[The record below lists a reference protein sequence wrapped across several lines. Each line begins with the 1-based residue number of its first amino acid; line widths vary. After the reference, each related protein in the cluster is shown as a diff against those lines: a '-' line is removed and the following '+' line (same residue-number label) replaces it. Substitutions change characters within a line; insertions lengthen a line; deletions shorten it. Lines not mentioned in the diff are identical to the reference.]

1 MTKILFGILMI
12 SSLNLLGSN
21 PDSLRITQSL
31 YNKYNVTDNKTD
43 GLLMLVAGLTF
54 TSIGVFREYN
64 RKPEVLHSYS
74 VKTNPNNGKYINYM
88 MIGAGIGFTIGGG
101 IKLIR

>member
-1 MTKILFGILMI
+1 MI

-31 YNKYNVTDNKTD
+31 YNKYHVTNNKTD

-54 TSIGVFREYN
+54 TSIGVIREYN
-64 RKPEVLHSYS
+64 RKPEVLHNYS
-74 VKTNPNNGKYINYM
+74 VEVNPNRGKYINYLM
-88 MIGAGIGFTIGGG
+88 FGAGVGFTIGGG
-101 IKLIR
+101 IKLIKWKQ

>member
-1 MTKILFGILMI
+1 MKKILFGILMV

-21 PDSLRITQSL
+21 PDTLRITQSL
-31 YNKYNVTDNKTD
+31 YNKHNITNNKTD
-43 GLLMLVAGLTF
+43 GVLMLVAGLTF
-54 TSIGVFREYN
+54 MSIGMIRESTRN
-64 RKPEVLHSYS
+64 PETLHSYS

-101 IKLIR
+101 IKLIK

>member
-1 MTKILFGILMI
+1 MKKILFGILMI

-21 PDSLRITQSL
+21 PDSLKITQSL
-31 YNKYNVTDNKTD
+31 YNKYQINDKKTD

-54 TSIGVFREYN
+54 TSIGVIREYN

-74 VKTNPNNGKYINYM
+74 VEVSPNRGKYINYM

-101 IKLIR
+101 IKLIK

>member
-1 MTKILFGILMI
+1 MKTILFGILMI

-31 YNKYNVTDNKTD
+31 YNKYHVTNNKTD

-54 TSIGVFREYN
+54 TSIGVIREYN
-64 RKPEVLHSYS
+64 REPEVLHSYS
-74 VKTNPNNGKYINYM
+74 VVVNPNRGKYINYM

-101 IKLIR
+101 IKLIK

>member
-1 MTKILFGILMI
+1 MKKILFGILMI

-31 YNKYNVTDNKTD
+31 YNKYHVTNNKTD
-43 GLLMLVAGLTF
+43 GLLMLVSGIAF
-54 TSIGVFREYN
+54 TSIGVIREYN

-74 VKTNPNNGKYINYM
+74 VEVNPNRGKYINYM
-88 MIGAGIGFTIGGG
+88 MIGTGIGFTIGGG
-101 IKLIR
+101 IKLIK